1 MKKRFSLYL
10 FLLSFFAGAT
20 ACESVRP
27 YQRVYL
33 NDRDMKM
40 GQLGAK
46 RNEENIQAYRE
57 GATGGGG
64 KKNRNAFH
72 SLKAS
77 SRRTM

>member
-1 MKKRFSLYL
+1 MKKRFFLYL
-10 FLLSFFAGAT
+10 FVLSLFASAT

-40 GQLGAK
+40 GQRGAK

-57 GATGGGG
+57 GAIGGGG
-64 KKNRNAFH
+64 QKNSGGCGCN
-72 SLKAS
+72 
-77 SRRTM
+77 

>member
-1 MKKRFSLYL
+1 MKKRFFLYL
-10 FLLSFFAGAT
+10 FLLSFFACAT
-20 ACESVRP
+20 ACETVRP

-57 GATGGGG
+57 GAIGGGG
-64 KKNRNAFH
+64 KK
-72 SLKAS
+72 S
-77 SRRTM
+77 SGGCGCN